1 MSRVVIGLAVCAV
14 LTARRGQRHFRE
26 GFFGDE

>member
-14 LTARRGQRHFRE
+14 LTATCDQRLFRE
-26 GFFGDE
+26 AIVGDE